1 MTILCD
7 LYYLWLQCLPGL
19 GLRKMYDLL
28 YDNNTKLVLLTG
40 CSSVST
46 FVAQAARMW
55 NLIVVSNGC

>member
-1 MTILCD
+1 
-7 LYYLWLQCLPGL
+7 
-19 GLRKMYDLL
+19 MYDLL

-55 NLIVVSNGC
+55 NLIVVNGYSFVYRSYGVKTEIKL